1 MNLKQTMKLERHQ
14 GEPESKWRYKDILI
28 NHINGRYMKREKLD
42 LKTFFNG
49 EGIDV
54 FAEVSVSDLPDTDRA
69 HVMDTFPAARSIIVF
84 GKEVPVQA
92 YRSPPKEKT
101 RVMLGIAEVLDQS
114 AGRLAERLNNEQIP
128 TLAVPLYLPVRMLD
142 GRVQGVVRLKHVA
155 AAGKLG
161 AIGKNSLLL
170 SPRYGPRL
178 LLSGVVT
185 SLPAT
190 EDKPDNTAGT
200 GTGPADAGL
209 CTGCGRCVRVCPEGA
224 FGPDGID
231 LFRCRTVSTWISPP
245 LVPVVKWLLG
255 RQMLLKGA
263 APLAPWIARVATI
276 RCSLCVTECPRFTG
290 AQDK

>member
-49 EGIDV
+49 GGIDV

-128 TLAVPLYLPVRMLD
+128 TLAVPLYLPVRMLG

-178 LLSGVVT
+178 LLSGVVI
-185 SLPAT
+185 SLPAS
-190 EDKPDNTAGT
+190 AQG
-200 GTGPADAGL
+200 ADA
-209 CTGCGRCVRVCPEGA
+209 A
-224 FGPDGID
+224 FGYARRGCSG
-231 LFRCRTVSTWISPP
+231 RMVSTW
-245 LVPVVKWLLG
+245 LHQVPHRKMVWVPIKRG
-255 RQMLLKGA
+255 
-263 APLAPWIARVATI
+263 
-276 RCSLCVTECPRFTG
+276 LC
-290 AQDK
+290 